1 MSVIYIVRHCQTTG
15 QAPEAEL
22 TEEGFAQAE
31 RLVEFLLP
39 FGIDR
44 VVSSPFT
51 RAMQS
56 LTPLANHLGLPLE
69 VDERL
74 KERLL
79 CWPPI
84 EAWLELNNRCYA
96 EPDYVAPGGESN
108 NSVFGRF
115 LAVLEEV
122 RQHPATA
129 PALVTHGGMLS
140 VLLNRLDENFGPE
153 SFRGLT
159 NPDVY
164 RLTYSDDSELPKAV
178 RLWKVS

>member
-1 MSVIYIVRHCQTTG
+1 MSTIYIVRHCQTTG

-22 TEEGFAQAE
+22 TEAGFAQAE
-31 RLVEFLLP
+31 QLIDFLKP

-44 VVSSPFT
+44 IVSSPFT
-51 RAMQS
+51 RAQQS
-56 LTPLANHLGLPLE
+56 VIPLSKHLDIPLE
-69 VDERL
+69 VEERL

-96 EPDYVAPGGESN
+96 EPDYTAPGGESN
-108 NSVFGRF
+108 RSVLNRF
-115 LAVLEEV
+115 LAVLEEA

-129 PALVTHGGMLS
+129 TVLVTHGGMLS
-140 VLLNRLDENFGPE
+140 VLLNHFDSNFGPE
-153 SFRGLT
+153 GFRGLT

-164 RLTYSDDSELPKAV
+164 RVTYSDDSAAPEV
-178 RLWKVS
+178 IRLWKVA

>member
-1 MSVIYIVRHCQTTG
+1 MANIYIVRHCQTTG
-15 QAPEAEL
+15 QAPEAPL

-31 RLVEFLLP
+31 RLIDFLTP

-44 VVSSPFT
+44 IVSSPFM
-51 RAMQS
+51 RAQQS
-56 LTPLANHLGLPLE
+56 VIPLSKHLGIPLE

-84 EAWLELNNRCYA
+84 EAWLELNNKCYA

-108 NSVFGRF
+108 RSVLNRF
-115 LAVLEEV
+115 LAVLEDA
-122 RQHPATA
+122 RQNPAKATV
-129 PALVTHGGMLS
+129 LVTHGGMLS
-140 VLLNRLDENFGPE
+140 VLLNHFVADFGPE
-153 SFRGLT
+153 SFRTLT

-164 RLTYSDDSELPKAV
+164 RFTYAPGSAPPEVV